1 MRWDLSADLPAD
13 ATGGAGAYPLALY
26 GGTLAAYGL
35 RQLEIDTD
43 PTGTPTA
50 VPGADAIIA
59 TLERTLAATGPGG
72 AVAPPDSAARRA
84 LATIKANRWPSSACW
99 RPKARRSRW
108 RNPRRPR
115 PSPSARVDRAGQRR
129 HPGRSHRHRHDMAAG
144 RLRPGQPAR
153 YLRAPGYDQDA
164 FRQSQRA
171 TIDAMVATLGERAK
185 SLTDAQWARIRD
197 AESSAPCAS

>member
-1 MRWDLSADLPAD
+1 MACASWRSTPIRPAR
-13 ATGGAGAYPLALY
+13 P
-26 GGTLAAYGL
+26 
-35 RQLEIDTD
+35 
-43 PTGTPTA
+43 A

-84 LATIKANRWPSSACW
+84 LATIKANPLAIVGVLAPESATLALAQSSQASAFAIGQEWTVPGSEDIRGVRIATATTW
-99 RPKARRSRW
+99 RLDADPASRRATF
-108 RNPRRPR
+108 
-115 PSPSARVDRAGQRR
+115 SARLA
-129 HPGRSHRHRHDMAAG
+129 
-144 RLRPGQPAR
+144 
-153 YLRAPGYDQDA
+153 YDQDA